1 MTDVLVFNVNGT
13 PAPQGSKRAR
23 AIYKGRGKAREFTGR
38 VAQVEMSKKVKP
50 WRQAVVDAAQHA
62 IGAVGMFDDWV
73 PYTGP
78 VHVAIE
84 FRIRRPLSHYRT
96 GRFANLLRDNA
107 PDFVITAPDT
117 DKACRS
123 NARRA
128 HPGQGVRRRQAGRV
142 PVRDEGLLR
151 PHRPSRRDHHR
162 PPGELGVTCWSAH
175 HELRLPPLRRPPRN
189 RATQP

>member
-123 NARRA
+123 TLDALTQAKVYGDDRQVASLSATKVYCDRTDPAGATIIVRPVSWRDVLERA
-128 HPGQGVRRRQAGRV
+128 
-142 PVRDEGLLR
+142 
-151 PHRPSRRDHHR
+151 S
-162 PPGELGVTCWSAH
+162 
-175 HELRLPPLRRPPRN
+175 
-189 RATQP
+189 